1 MNAMKKYRERQVR
14 DRARQLVNDNLDN
27 FIEHMDVLI
36 LYALHREF
44 GFGAKRLRKFYDVIG
59 EYYTYFRDRFVK
71 PGDENRFYGPEK
83 RMDTDAIK
91 YYLREEAG
99 FGYDAVV
106 AEKRRKGAGT
116 MTQREKSM
124 NLKVFLFSAAAISA
138 IASVV
143 YASGIPGIRHPG
155 FPHVPVERIAEETAA
170 DVIVIR
176 DPETE
181 TETAEIAAESTAAA
195 RPWIRSAGW
204 TFSIRRDTRTA
215 SSAGSRKTPK
225 SSLWICR
232 RNEYE
237 ANEKKRRHGLRYVRG
252 L

>member
-27 FIEHMDVLI
+27 FIKHMDVLI

-99 FGYDAVV
+99 FDYDAVV
-106 AEKRRKGAGT
+106 AEKG
-116 MTQREKSM
+116 EKE
-124 NLKVFLFSAAAISA
+124 LE
-138 IASVV
+138 
-143 YASGIPGIRHPG
+143 P
-155 FPHVPVERIAEETAA
+155 
-170 DVIVIR
+170 
-176 DPETE
+176 
-181 TETAEIAAESTAAA
+181 
-195 RPWIRSAGW
+195 
-204 TFSIRRDTRTA
+204 
-215 SSAGSRKTPK
+215 
-225 SSLWICR
+225 
-232 RNEYE
+232 
-237 ANEKKRRHGLRYVRG
+237 
-252 L
+252 

>member
-1 MNAMKKYRERQVR
+1 
-14 DRARQLVNDNLDN
+14 
-27 FIEHMDVLI
+27 
-36 LYALHREF
+36 
-44 GFGAKRLRKFYDVIG
+44 
-59 EYYTYFRDRFVK
+59 
-71 PGDENRFYGPEK
+71 
-83 RMDTDAIK
+83 
-91 YYLREEAG
+91 
-99 FGYDAVV
+99 
-106 AEKRRKGAGT
+106 

-195 RPWIRSAGW
+195 LPETLTENVEPTETQRYNGIREG
-204 TFSIRRDTRTA
+204 DTIVGTLTYYDVCLSCCGKTDGITA
-215 SSAGSRKTPK
+215 SGIRIKNGVEPEIPVVGCNWLPLMTVLTIDGVEYIVADRGGASMDTVGRLDVFNPAGHEDC
-225 SSLWICR
+225 IQ
-232 RNEYE
+232 
-237 ANEKKRRHGLRYVRG
+237 RG
-252 L
+252 ITENAEIVIVDLPEE